1 MRKAIDIMIRTR
13 FPFLLPILLPIT
25 SMLFKRKYSH
35 SSNES
40 IFTDIFN
47 TNLWGSNESRSGQG
61 SELVQTKIL
70 REHLPKLLTELKVK
84 SLLDI
89 PCGDFNWLKEVD
101 LSFLSYVGADIVEEL
116 IRYNN
121 ENYNFKNIK
130 FLKLD
135 IINDNLPK
143 VDLILC
149 RDLFIHFSYK
159 DIFKSLDNIKK
170 SGCKYLLTT
179 SYPSTKKNID
189 ILTGRWHYL
198 NLLIPPFSFPKPMRI
213 IDEESSEKGIKNKN
227 LLLWNI
233 SDL

>member
-1 MRKAIDIMIRTR
+1 MRKTIDKMIRTK
-13 FPFLLPILLPIT
+13 FSFLLPILLPIS
-25 SMLFKRKYSH
+25 SMLFKRKYAH

-40 IFTDIFN
+40 IFTDKFKN
-47 TNLWGSNESRSGQG
+47 NLWGSKESRSGQG
-61 SELVQTKIL
+61 SELAQTKIL
-70 REHLPKLLTELKVK
+70 REQLPNLLTELKIK
-84 SLLDI
+84 SMLDI

-116 IRYNN
+116 IHYNN
-121 ENYNFKNIK
+121 ENYNSENRK

-179 SYPSTKKNID
+179 SYPLTKKNLD
-189 ILTGRWHYL
+189 ILTGQWHYL
-198 NLLIPPFSFPKPMRI
+198 NLLIPPFSFPKPMMI
-213 IDEESSEKGIKNKN
+213 IDEKSSEKGIQNKN